1 MVSLDTVVTVI
12 MDPGDWGWSGVN
24 EKLTFKFK
32 TINFWLVRFG
42 CWLFQC
48 GRRCL
53 VGVPSVYAY
62 CFVSFAVVIR
72 TAFVMMIAAECY
84 YVECL
89 PFRLIWLEVVLFL
102 LLFGNERVC
111 T

>member
-12 MDPGDWGWSGVN
+12 MDPGDWGWAVVN

-72 TAFVMMIAAECY
+72 TAFVMMIAVECY

-89 PFRLIWLEVVLFL
+89 PFRLIWLKVVLFL